1 MLQWSRMPRSLEL
14 LWALIAKDF
23 KVRYKNTALGFL
35 WSLANPLMF
44 AAVFYV
50 VFKHVL
56 VMETPNYLVF
66 LLAGLFPWQMTATTI
81 AAAPAIFVS
90 NAGIVKKVYF
100 PRVLL
105 PLATLGNNLAHFL
118 IVLAVAAPVLVV
130 AGFPPSAA
138 WIVGL
143 PALLLVQMSITLGL
157 ALGVATLNV
166 YFRDL
171 EFLTGVLVQL
181 LFFVTP
187 IFYSEAAMPASVR
200 AGLLWNPM
208 YHVITQWRAL
218 VMEGRV
224 DGAALGIAAGVG
236 AATLAVGYGVYRSL
250 EARLAEYL

>member
-1 MLQWSRMPRSLEL
+1 MPRWMEL

-35 WSLANPLMF
+35 WSLANPLLF

-56 VMETPNYLVF
+56 ATQTPNYLVF
-66 LLAGLFPWQMTATTI
+66 LLAGLFPWQMTATTLG
-81 AAAPAIFVS
+81 AAPGVFVG
-90 NAGIVKKVYF
+90 NAGLVKKVYF

-118 IVLAVAAPVLVV
+118 IVLAVAVPVLAV
-130 AGFPPSAA
+130 AGFAPSPA

-143 PALLLVQMSITLGL
+143 PVLLLVQMAITLGL
-157 ALGVATLNV
+157 ALAVGTLNV

-171 EFLTGVLVQL
+171 EFLTGIFVQL

-200 AGLLWNPM
+200 AGLAWNPM
-208 YHVITQWRAL
+208 YHVITQWRGL
-218 VMEGRV
+218 VMDGRL
-224 DGAALGIAAGVG
+224 DGAALAMAAGVG
-236 AATLAVGYGVYRSL
+236 AVTLSIGYGIYRSL